1 MAGSTSSELASPSS
15 VTYDSLVN
23 LGLSRDLVTLD
34 DFLRVYQHGGPLS
47 DAISFFVEHVK
58 GRQSVNDARSTLLY
72 LTEQQSK
79 QRSLVK
85 LSQRP
90 ERPLM
95 DVASSR
101 LAKAKKDEKV
111 FSNMLQAKL
120 KANEETQAHLGI
132 LKHQLYTQ
140 RRVNLLLLA
149 LRKNEEERVR
159 RFEEMSSLFTKMETA
174 QSLGDSIH
182 EQFKTQRLGA
192 DSKAQSASTIM
203 GMRTPRNTQDTLTAL
218 NAYHVRLARLSA
230 HSQQSAPN
238 ATSCTQPPPSNRP
251 PAAKYAPP
259 IFGHNPDTSASITAA
274 TGGIRHSTK
283 TAALKNHLR
292 TLIAQKLGV
301 KEGGNDPELDRVF
314 HEFLRITRA
323 RAQDQIQ
330 YKGVMNS
337 QVHISNIPKSPLE
350 IERDRLRVA
359 VEMMSHNYQRCS
371 VILHMSTNLQNQKI
385 QALQDAS
392 DLSLDLVESA
402 QQALKSLTNFRT
414 VTLPVL
420 QESIDS
426 RTKSVRSTVDRLRA
440 HIVTDGEE
448 YVGQEAQRESPNA
461 QACLS
466 DQVREILR
474 LSGTATSDKILEETE
489 RMIKKIHVK
498 SQYLGALHLLT
509 SATES
514 ASDAGLL
521 VASYHSQKDQ
531 TEETTRAL
539 LNRKIEKADV
549 LGSVLVRD
557 IEVLLKEVE
566 TVAGHGR
573 ISRTVKATV

>member
-238 ATSCTQPPPSNRP
+238 ATSCTQPPPSDRP

-283 TAALKNHLR
+283 TAALENHLR

-359 VEMMSHNYQRCS
+359 VEM
-371 VILHMSTNLQNQKI
+371 NQKI

-392 DLSLDLVESA
+392 GLSLNLVESA
-402 QQALKSLTNFRT
+402 QEALKS
-414 VTLPVL
+414 
-420 QESIDS
+420 
-426 RTKSVRSTVDRLRA
+426 VRA
-440 HIVTDGEE
+440 
-448 YVGQEAQRESPNA
+448 
-461 QACLS
+461 
-466 DQVREILR
+466 
-474 LSGTATSDKILEETE
+474 
-489 RMIKKIHVK
+489 
-498 SQYLGALHLLT
+498 
-509 SATES
+509 
-514 ASDAGLL
+514 
-521 VASYHSQKDQ
+521 
-531 TEETTRAL
+531 
-539 LNRKIEKADV
+539 
-549 LGSVLVRD
+549 
-557 IEVLLKEVE
+557 
-566 TVAGHGR
+566 
-573 ISRTVKATV
+573 

>member
-1 MAGSTSSELASPSS
+1 MHKAQKLEESHHSK
-15 VTYDSLVN
+15 
-23 LGLSRDLVTLD
+23 
-34 DFLRVYQHGGPLS
+34 HGGPLS

-120 KANEETQAHLGI
+120 KANEETQTHLGI

-230 HSQQSAPN
+230 HSQQSARN
-238 ATSCTQPPPSNRP
+238 ATSCTQPPPSDRP

-259 IFGHNPDTSASITAA
+259 IFA

-283 TAALKNHLR
+283 TAALENHLR

-330 YKGVMNS
+330 YKGVTNS

-359 VEMMSHNYQRCS
+359 VEM
-371 VILHMSTNLQNQKI
+371 NQKI

-402 QQALKSLTNFRT
+402 QQALKSLANFRT

-448 YVGQEAQRESPNA
+448 YVGQEAQRESQNA

-557 IEVLLKEVE
+557 TEVLLKEVE